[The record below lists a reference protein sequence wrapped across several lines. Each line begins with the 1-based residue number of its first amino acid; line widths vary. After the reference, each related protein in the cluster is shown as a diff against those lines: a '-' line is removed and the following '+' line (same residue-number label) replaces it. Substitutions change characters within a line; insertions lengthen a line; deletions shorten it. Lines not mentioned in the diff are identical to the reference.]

1 VARLADSAAKVV
13 IMGKALDRGNLAW
26 MGWLAVAVLPGA
38 ATASGIPTGTAL
50 EEIVVTATRVGLFGQ
65 SRAASEGVVLA
76 IQLEGRPVLR
86 PGEVLEVVPGLIV
99 TQHSGDGKAN
109 QYFLRGFNLDH
120 GTDFATRVDG
130 IPVNMPT
137 HAHGQGYADIN
148 FLIPEMVDKVRYRK
162 GTYFADEGNFSA
174 AGAADIVYRR
184 RLDAPLASVTLGQ
197 DDYYR
202 ALLAAS
208 PEVGRGVLLGAL
220 DYSTADGPWDLP
232 QDYRKVNGLVKYSR
246 GEAERGVAV
255 TAMVYDGR
263 WDSTDQI
270 PERAVGGDCA
280 AIPFCIPRFGYVDG
294 TSGGASHRYSVSV
307 DAWSNREDGRGWT
320 ASAWALDYHLELIS
334 NFTYAI
340 DEVNGDQFEQYDD
353 RRVYGGRF
361 EYVWPASLTGLPG
374 ALRAGVELRH
384 DDIEPVGL
392 FLTTQARRRATV
404 REDDVT
410 QTSYSAY
417 AAHDQRWNDWLRTEL
432 GLRFD
437 YFDFDVSS
445 SLAANSGTASDSIAS
460 PKATVVLGPWRET
473 EYFVN
478 AGRGFHSNDARGT
491 TIRVDPTDGVTPVDR
506 VDPLVAATGA
516 EIGFRSGVVP
526 GLQLYGALWGLDLD
540 SELLFVGDGGITEP
554 SRESRRW
561 GVELGAFWTPLDWLI
576 LDFDYAWSHA
586 RFRGTDPAGDYI
598 PGAVEDVASLG
609 VAVNRSDGW
618 FGGARVR
625 YLGEA
630 PLIEDDSVRSDPT
643 LLVNVEAGYRFN
655 SQWSAFVT
663 VFNLF
668 DTEDNDISYF
678 YESRLPG
685 EATPVEDIHFHPV
698 EPRTLR
704 ATVTVSF

>member
-1 VARLADSAAKVV
+1 MMGIETAPRNSPALRVATVLALVYS
-13 IMGKALDRGNLAW
+13 
-26 MGWLAVAVLPGA
+26 GA
-38 ATASGIPTGTAL
+38 AWASGIPTSSPL
-50 EEIVVTATRVGLFGQ
+50 EEIVVTAQRIGLIGE
-65 SRAASEGVVLA
+65 SRAATEGVVLA

-86 PGEVLEVVPGLIV
+86 PGEILEVVPGLVV

-184 RLDAPLASVTLGQ
+184 RIDAPLASVTIGE

-208 PEVGRGVLLGAL
+208 PEVGGGVLLGAL
-220 DYSTADGPWDLP
+220 DWSTADGPWDLP
-232 QDYRKVNGLVKYSR
+232 QDFRKVNGLVKYSR
-246 GEAERGVAV
+246 GESERGFAV
-255 TAMVYDGR
+255 TAMGYDGR

-280 AIPFCIPRFGYVDG
+280 AIPFCISRFGYVDD
-294 TSGGASHRYSVSV
+294 TSGGESHRYSLSV
-307 DAWSNREDGRGWT
+307 DAWSNLDDGRGWT
-320 ASAWALDYHLELIS
+320 ASAWLMDYHLKLIS

-340 DEVNGDQFEQYDD
+340 DAVNGDQFEQYDD
-353 RRVYGGRF
+353 RQVLGGRL
-361 EYVWPASLTGLPG
+361 EYVWPMSLTSLPG
-374 ALRAGVELRH
+374 ALRAGAELRR
-384 DDIEPVGL
+384 DDIEPVAL
-392 FLTTQARRRATV
+392 FLTTQGRRRETV

-417 AAHDQRWNDWLRTEL
+417 LAHDQRWNGWLRTEL

-437 YFDFDVSS
+437 HFDFDVSS

-516 EIGFRSGVVP
+516 EVGFRSGAVA
-526 GLQLYGALWGLDLD
+526 GLQVYGALWGLDLD

-561 GVELGAFWTPLDWLI
+561 GVELGAFWTPLAWLI
-576 LDFDYAWSHA
+576 VDFDYAWSRA
-586 RFRGTDPAGDYI
+586 RFRGNDPAGDYI

-609 VAVNRSDGW
+609 IAVNRDDGW

-630 PLIEDDSVRSDPT
+630 PLIEDDSVRSDST
-643 LLVNVEAGYRFN
+643 LLVNVETGYRFN
-655 SQWSAFVT
+655 RHWSAFLT

-668 DTEDNDISYF
+668 DAEDNDITYF

>member
-1 VARLADSAAKVV
+1 MDNEVGMRNADAAGVTALLALALSVPAA
-13 IMGKALDRGNLAW
+13 G
-26 MGWLAVAVLPGA
+26 
-38 ATASGIPTGTAL
+38 SGIPTATPL
-50 EEIVVTATRVGLFGQ
+50 EEIVVTATRIGLVGE
-65 SRAASEGVVLA
+65 SRAASEGIVPA

-86 PGEVLEVVPGLIV
+86 PGEVLEVVPGLVV

-130 IPVNMPT
+130 VPVNMPT

-148 FLIPEMVDKVRYRK
+148 FLIPELVDKVRYRK
-162 GTYFADEGNFSA
+162 GTYFAEEGNFSA

-184 RLDAPLASVTLGQ
+184 RLDGAFASVTLGE
-197 DDYYR
+197 DDYHR
-202 ALLAAS
+202 ALVAGS
-208 PEVGRGVLLGAL
+208 PEVGGGILLGAL

-232 QDYRKVNGLVKYSR
+232 QDFRKVNGLVKFSR
-246 GEAERGVAV
+246 GEAQRGFAV
-255 TAMVYDGR
+255 TAMGYDGS

-270 PERAVGGDCA
+270 PERAVGGDCGQ
-280 AIPFCIPRFGYVDG
+280 IPFCISRFGYVDG
-294 TSGGASHRYSVSV
+294 TSGGESHRYSLSV
-307 DAWSNREDGRGWT
+307 DAWSNLDDARGWT
-320 ASAWALDYHLELIS
+320 ASAWAMDYHLELIS

-340 DEVNGDQFEQYDD
+340 DAIHGDQFEQYDD

-361 EYVWPASLTGLPG
+361 EYVWPASWTSLPG
-374 ALRAGVELRH
+374 ALRAGAELRH

-392 FLTTQARRRATV
+392 FLTTGAQRRETV

-417 AAHDQRWNDWLRTEL
+417 LSHDQRWNAWLRTEL
-432 GLRFD
+432 GVRAD
-437 YFDFDVSS
+437 YFGFDVAS
-445 SLAANSGTASDSIAS
+445 SLAANSGSASDSIAS
-460 PKATVVLGPWRET
+460 PKATVVLGPWRDT
-473 EYFVN
+473 EYFLN

-491 TIRVDPTDGVTPVDR
+491 TVRVDPTDGVTPVDR

-516 EIGFRSGVVP
+516 EVGFRSGALP

-554 SRESRRW
+554 SRESRRY

-576 LDFDYAWSHA
+576 LDADYAWSHA
-586 RFRGTDPAGDYI
+586 RFRGDDPAGDHI
-598 PGAVEDVASLG
+598 PGAVEDVVSLG
-609 VAVNRSDGW
+609 VAVNRDDGW

-630 PLIEDDSVRSDPT
+630 PLIENNSVRSDST
-643 LLVNVEAGYRFN
+643 MLVNVEAGYRFTERL
-655 SQWSAFVT
+655 SAYLT

-668 DTEDNDISYF
+668 DAEDNDITYF
-678 YESRLPG
+678 YESQLPG
-685 EATPVEDIHFHPV
+685 EAAPVEDVHFHPV
-698 EPRTLR
+698 EPRTFRITIGL
-704 ATVTVSF
+704 SF

>member
-1 VARLADSAAKVV
+1 MMSNGIGLRNSQVLRMAVVA
-13 IMGKALDRGNLAW
+13 AL
-26 MGWLAVAVLPGA
+26 VLPGA
-38 ATASGIPTGTAL
+38 AGASGIPTSSPL
-50 EEIVVTATRVGLFGQ
+50 EEIVVTAQRIGLIGE
-65 SRAASEGVVLA
+65 SRAATEGVVLA

-86 PGEVLEVVPGLIV
+86 PGEILEVVPGLVV

-120 GTDFATRVDG
+120 GTDFATHVDG

-174 AGAADIVYRR
+174 AGAADIAYRR
-184 RLDAPLASVTLGQ
+184 RIDAPLASVTIGEN
-197 DDYYR
+197 DYYR

-208 PEVGRGVLLGAL
+208 PEVGGGVLLGAL
-220 DYSTADGPWDLP
+220 DWSTADGPWDLP
-232 QDYRKVNGLVKYSR
+232 QDFRKVNGLVKYSR
-246 GEAERGVAV
+246 GESQRGFAV
-255 TAMVYDGR
+255 TAMGYDGR

-280 AIPFCIPRFGYVDG
+280 AIPFCISRFGYVDD
-294 TSGGASHRYSVSV
+294 TSGGESHRYSLSV
-307 DAWSNREDGRGWT
+307 DAWSNLDDGRGWT
-320 ASAWALDYHLELIS
+320 ASAWLMDYHLELIS

-340 DEVNGDQFEQYDD
+340 DEVNGDQFEQYDE
-353 RRVYGGRF
+353 RLVLGGRF
-361 EYVWPASLTGLPG
+361 EYAWPMSLTSLPG
-374 ALRAGVELRH
+374 ALRAGAELRR
-384 DDIEPVGL
+384 DDIDPVAL
-392 FLTTQARRRATV
+392 FLTTQGRRRETV

-460 PKATVVLGPWRET
+460 PKATVVLGPWNET
-473 EYFVN
+473 EYFLN

-516 EIGFRSGVVP
+516 EIGFRSGIVP

-554 SRESRRW
+554 SRASRRW

-576 LDFDYAWSHA
+576 LDFDYAWSNA

-655 SQWSAFVT
+655 RQWSAFVT

>member
-1 VARLADSAAKVV
+1 
-13 IMGKALDRGNLAW
+13 MGNEAERRNSRAIRP
-26 MGWLAVAVLPGA
+26 AVLLALLCPGA
-38 ATASGIPTGTAL
+38 AGASGIPTASPL
-50 EEIVVTATRVGLFGQ
+50 EQIVVTATRIGLVGESG
-65 SRAASEGVVLA
+65 AASEGVVLG

-148 FLIPEMVDKVRYRK
+148 FLIPEMVEKVRYRK

-174 AGAADIVYRR
+174 AGAADIVYLR
-184 RLDAPLASVTLGQ
+184 RLDAPLASLTIGE

-208 PEVGRGVLLGAL
+208 PEVAGGVLLGAL

-232 QDYRKVNGLVKYSR
+232 QDFRKVNGLVKYSR
-246 GEAERGVAV
+246 GETQRGVAV
-255 TAMVYDGR
+255 TAMGYDGR

-280 AIPFCIPRFGYVDG
+280 AIPLCISRFGYVDG
-294 TSGGASHRYSVSV
+294 TSGGESHRYSLSL
-307 DAWSNREDGRGWT
+307 DAWSNHDDGRGWT
-320 ASAWALDYHLELIS
+320 ASAWAMDYHLELIS
-334 NFTYAI
+334 NFTYAL
-340 DEVNGDQFEQYDD
+340 DQDNGDQFEQYDD

-361 EYVWPASLTGLPG
+361 EYAWPASLTALPG
-374 ALRAGVELRH
+374 ALRAGAELRH
-384 DDIEPVGL
+384 DEIEPVGL
-392 FLTTQARRRATV
+392 YLTTKAERRDTV
-404 REDDVT
+404 REDEVS

-417 AAHDQRWNDWLRTEL
+417 LAHDQRWNTWLRTEL
-432 GLRFD
+432 GLRLD
-437 YFDFDVSS
+437 AFDFDVSS
-445 SLAANSGTASDSIAS
+445 NLAANSGTASDSIAS

-516 EIGFRSGVVP
+516 EVGFRSGAFP
-526 GLQLYGALWGLDLD
+526 GWQLYGALWGLELD

-561 GVELGAFWTPLDWLI
+561 GVELGAFWTPLDWLVVD
-576 LDFDYAWSHA
+576 LDYAWSHA
-586 RFRGTDPAGDYI
+586 RFRGSDPAGDRI

-609 VAVNRSDGW
+609 IAVNRGDGW

-643 LLVNVEAGYRFN
+643 LLVNVEAGYRF
-655 SQWSAFVT
+655 SARWSAFLT

-668 DTEDNDISYF
+668 DAADNDITYF

-685 EATPVEDIHFHPV
+685 EAAPAEDIHFHPV

>member
-1 VARLADSAAKVV
+1 MMGNGISLRNSQVLRTAVVA
-13 IMGKALDRGNLAW
+13 ALF
-26 MGWLAVAVLPGA
+26 LPGA
-38 ATASGIPTGTAL
+38 AGAAGIPTSSPL
-50 EEIVVTATRVGLFGQ
+50 EEIVVTAQRIGLIGA

-86 PGEVLEVVPGLIV
+86 PGEILEVVPGLVV

-184 RLDAPLASVTLGQ
+184 RLDAPLAGVTIGE
-197 DDYYR
+197 DYYYR

-208 PEVGRGVLLGAL
+208 PEVGGGVLLGAL
-220 DYSTADGPWDLP
+220 DWSTADGPWDLP
-232 QDYRKVNGLVKYSR
+232 QDFRKVNGLVKYSR
-246 GEAERGVAV
+246 GKTEHGFAV
-255 TAMVYDGR
+255 TAMGYDGR

-270 PERAVGGDCA
+270 PQRAVDGDCA
-280 AIPFCIPRFGYVDG
+280 SIPFCISRFGYVDD
-294 TSGGASHRYSVSV
+294 TSGGESHRYSLSV
-307 DAWSNREDGRGWT
+307 DAWSNLDDGSGWT
-320 ASAWALDYHLELIS
+320 ASAWVMDYHLRLVS

-361 EYVWPASLTGLPG
+361 EYAWPASLTALPG

-384 DDIEPVGL
+384 DEIDPVGL
-392 FLTTQARRRATV
+392 YLTTQAERRETV
-404 REDDVT
+404 REDEVT

-417 AAHDQRWNDWLRTEL
+417 LAHDQRWTDWLRTEL
-432 GLRFD
+432 GLRLD
-437 YFDFDVSS
+437 AFDFDVSS
-445 SLAANSGTASDSIAS
+445 NLAANSGTASDSIAS

-473 EYFVN
+473 EYFLNV
-478 AGRGFHSNDARGT
+478 GRGFHSNDARGT

-516 EIGFRSGVVP
+516 EVGFRSGVLP
-526 GLQLYGALWGLDLD
+526 GWQLYGALWGLDLD

-561 GVELGAFWTPLDWLI
+561 GVELGAFWTPFHWLVVD
-576 LDFDYAWSHA
+576 LDYAWSHA
-586 RFRGTDPAGDYI
+586 RFRGDDPAGDRI

-609 VAVNRSDGW
+609 IAVKRDEGW

-655 SQWSAFVT
+655 RHWSAFFA

-668 DTEDNDISYF
+668 DAEDNDISYF
-678 YESRLPG
+678 YDSRLPG
-685 EATPVEDIHFHPV
+685 EAAPVEDIHFHPV

>member
-1 VARLADSAAKVV
+1 MGEHNQPRNAPRSRLPVLLAA
-13 IMGKALDRGNLAW
+13 LPLP
-26 MGWLAVAVLPGA
+26 VLGA
-38 ATASGIPTGTAL
+38 GIPTGAPL
-50 EEIVVTATRVGLFGQ
+50 EEIVVTATRIGLVGE

-137 HAHGQGYADIN
+137 HAHGQGYSDIN
-148 FLIPEMVDKVRYRK
+148 FLIPELVDEVHYRK

-174 AGAADIVYRR
+174 AGAADVAYRR
-184 RLDAPLASVTLGQ
+184 RIEAPLASVTLGEGA
-197 DDYYR
+197 YYR

-208 PEVGRGVLLGAL
+208 PELGGGVLLGAI

-232 QDYRKVNGLVKYSR
+232 QDFRKVNGLLKYSR
-246 GEAERGVAV
+246 GAADRGYAV
-255 TAMVYDGR
+255 TAMGYDGR
-263 WDSTDQI
+263 WNSTDQI

-294 TSGGASHRYSVSV
+294 TSGGESHRYSLAV
-307 DAWSNREDGRGWT
+307 DAWSNHDGGRGWT
-320 ASAWALDYHLELIS
+320 ASAWAMDYHLELVS

-340 DEVNGDQFEQYDD
+340 DPINGDQFEQYDD

-361 EYVWPASLTGLPG
+361 EYAWPASLNALPG

-384 DDIEPVGL
+384 DVIEPVGL
-392 FLTTQARRRATV
+392 YLTAQAVRRETV
-404 REDDVT
+404 REDEVT

-417 AAHDQRWNDWLRTEL
+417 LAHDQRWTDWLRTEL

-437 YFDFDVSS
+437 AFDFDVSS
-445 SLAANSGTASDSIAS
+445 NLAANSGEASDSIAS
-460 PKATVVLGPWRET
+460 PKATLVLGPWRET

-516 EIGFRSGVVP
+516 EVGFRSGTFP
-526 GLQLYGALWGLDLD
+526 GWQLYGALWALELD

-576 LDFDYAWSHA
+576 VDLDYAWSHA
-586 RFRGTDPAGDYI
+586 RFRGNDPAGDRI
-598 PGAVEDVASLG
+598 PGAVVDVASLG
-609 VAVNRSDGW
+609 VAVNRDDGW

-625 YLGEA
+625 YLGAA

-643 LLVNVEAGYRFN
+643 LLVNVEAGYRF
-655 SQWSAFVT
+655 SERWSAFVT

-668 DTEDNDISYF
+668 DTEDNDITYF

-685 EATPVEDIHFHPV
+685 EAAPVEDVHFHPV

-704 ATVTVSF
+704 ATLALSF